1 MCKVSDYAH
10 LAGRENMVEAPVEDK
25 RISLKEAV
33 HLVGDGSHLFW
44 GGFGFQR
51 PPMAFAHELVRQNK
65 RDLTLYTCGSEMDID
80 ILSGAKVASR
90 YELAFYAIE
99 GIGLVPNIQRRI
111 REGVIEIED
120 YSNLAMVM
128 RFLGGAL
135 GIPFMPLK
143 SMLGT
148 DMLVKKKF
156 REKKAE
162 VINCPF
168 TGEKVVLV
176 PSVRPD
182 FSIIHAQRV
191 DREGN
196 VQIDGIKG
204 EDVEGARAGKKVI
217 VLAEE
222 MVDSEFIRSQPDQ
235 TVIPNIY
242 VTHVVECPW
251 GSYPMMVYN
260 YYDYDMEHIRM
271 YYDQCKTE
279 EGWQKYCEHYV
290 TGVNNHAEYLQKIG
304 MERLM
309 KHKARKPF
317 PY

>member
-1 MCKVSDYAH
+1 
-10 LAGRENMVEAPVEDK
+10 MVEAPVEDK
-25 RISLKEAV
+25 RITLKEAV
-33 HLVGDGSHLFW
+33 KLVPDGSHLFW

-65 RDLTLYTCGSEMDID
+65 RNLTIYTCGSEMDID
-80 ILSGAKVASR
+80 ILSGARVVSR
-90 YELAFYAIE
+90 YELAFYSIE
-99 GIGLVPNIQRRI
+99 GIGLVPNIQRRV
-111 REGVIEIED
+111 REGTIEIED
-120 YSNLAMVM
+120 YSNLAMAL

-135 GIPFMPLK
+135 GVPFMPLK
-143 SMLGT
+143 SMLDT
-148 DMLVKKKF
+148 DLLAKKRF
-156 REKKAE
+156 RTKKAE
-162 VINCPF
+162 VMQCPF

-182 FSIIHAQRV
+182 FSIVHAPRV
-191 DREGN
+191 DKEGN

-222 MVDSEFIRSQPDQ
+222 IVDGEFIRSQPDQ

-260 YYDYDMEHIRM
+260 YYDYDMEHVRM

-279 EGWQKYCEHYV
+279 EGWQKYCQEYI
-290 TGVNNHAEYLQKIG
+290 TGVNDCVEFLQKIG
-304 MERLM
+304 IERLM
-309 KHKARKPF
+309 SLRAKKPF

>member
-1 MCKVSDYAH
+1 VSR
-10 LAGRENMVEAPVEDK
+10 LVEAPVEDK
-25 RISLKEAV
+25 RITLKEAV
-33 HLVGDGSHLFW
+33 KLVPDGSHLFW

-65 RDLTLYTCGSEMDID
+65 RNLTIYTCGSEMDID
-80 ILSGAKVASR
+80 ILSGARVVSR
-90 YELAFYAIE
+90 FELAFFAIE
-99 GIGLVPNIQRRI
+99 GIGLVPNIQRRL
-111 REGVIEIED
+111 REGVIEFED
-120 YSNLAMVM
+120 YSNLAMAL

-135 GIPFMPLK
+135 GVPFMPLK

-148 DMLVKKKF
+148 DLLAKTRF
-156 REKKAE
+156 RPKKAE
-162 VINCPF
+162 VIDCPF

-182 FSIIHAQRV
+182 FSIVHASRV
-191 DREGN
+191 DKEGN
-196 VQIDGIKG
+196 AQIDGIVG

-217 VLAEE
+217 VMAEE
-222 MVDSEFIRSQPDQ
+222 IVDTEFIRSQPDR

-242 VTHVVECPW
+242 VTHVVECSW

-260 YYDYDMEHIRM
+260 YYDYDMQHVRM

-279 EGWQKYCEHYV
+279 EGWQKYCEENI
-290 TGVNNHAEYLQKIG
+290 TGVEDHLGFLQKVGI
-304 MERLM
+304 ERLLQL
-309 KHKARKPF
+309 KAKKPL

>member
-1 MCKVSDYAH
+1 
-10 LAGRENMVEAPVEDK
+10 MVDSSVEDK
-25 RISLKEAV
+25 RITLKEAV
-33 HLVGDGSHLFW
+33 SLVSDGSHLFW

-51 PPMAFAHELVRQNK
+51 PPMAFAHELVRQK
-65 RDLTLYTCGSEMDID
+65 KKGLTIYTCGSEMDID
-80 ILSGAKVASR
+80 ILSGAKVVSR

-111 REGVIEIED
+111 REGSIEIED

-135 GIPFMPLK
+135 GVPFMPLK

-148 DMLVKKKF
+148 DMLAKKRF

-162 VINCPF
+162 IMECPF

-182 FSIIHAQRV
+182 FSIVHAQRV
-191 DREGN
+191 DKEGN
-196 VQIDGIKG
+196 VQIEGIKG

-222 MVDSEFIRSQPDQ
+222 IVDTEFIRAQPDQ
-235 TVIPNIY
+235 TIIPNIY

-251 GSYPMMVYN
+251 GSFPMMVYN
-260 YYDYDMEHIRM
+260 YYDYDIEHVRM

-279 EGWQKYCEHYV
+279 EGWQKYCEDYI
-290 TGVNNHAEYLQKIG
+290 TSVNSHAEYLQKIG

>member
-1 MCKVSDYAH
+1 MKQ
-10 LAGRENMVEAPVEDK
+10 MVDSSVEDK
-25 RISLKEAV
+25 RITLKEAV
-33 HLVGDGSHLFW
+33 SLVSDGSHLFW

-51 PPMAFAHELVRQNK
+51 PPMAFAHELVRQK
-65 RDLTLYTCGSEMDID
+65 KKGLTIYTCGSEMDID
-80 ILSGAKVASR
+80 ILSGAKVVSR

-111 REGVIEIED
+111 REGSIEIED

-135 GIPFMPLK
+135 GVPFMPLK

-148 DMLVKKKF
+148 DMLAKKRF

-162 VINCPF
+162 IMECPF

-182 FSIIHAQRV
+182 FSIVHAQRV
-191 DREGN
+191 DKEGN
-196 VQIDGIKG
+196 VQIEGIKG

-222 MVDSEFIRSQPDQ
+222 IVDTEFIRAQPDQ
-235 TVIPNIY
+235 TIIPNIY

-251 GSYPMMVYN
+251 GSFPMMVYN
-260 YYDYDMEHIRM
+260 YYDYDIEHVRM

-279 EGWQKYCEHYV
+279 EGWQKYCEDYI
-290 TGVNNHAEYLQKIG
+290 TSVNSHAEYLQKIG

>member
-1 MCKVSDYAH
+1 
-10 LAGRENMVEAPVEDK
+10 MVDSSVEDK
-25 RISLKEAV
+25 RITLKEAV
-33 HLVGDGSHLFW
+33 SLVSDGSHLFW

-51 PPMAFAHELVRQNK
+51 PPMAFAHELVRQK
-65 RDLTLYTCGSEMDID
+65 KKGLTIYTCGSEMDID
-80 ILSGAKVASR
+80 ILSGAKVVSR

-99 GIGLVPNIQRRI
+99 GIGLVPNIQRRV
-111 REGVIEIED
+111 REGSIEIED

-135 GIPFMPLK
+135 GVPFMPLK

-148 DMLVKKKF
+148 DMLAKKRF

-162 VINCPF
+162 IMECPF
-168 TGEKVVLV
+168 TREKVVLV

-182 FSIIHAQRV
+182 FSIVHAQRV
-191 DREGN
+191 DKEGN
-196 VQIDGIKG
+196 VQIEGIKG

-222 MVDSEFIRSQPDQ
+222 IVDTEFIRAQPDQ
-235 TVIPNIY
+235 TIIPNIY

-251 GSYPMMVYN
+251 GSFPMMVYN
-260 YYDYDMEHIRM
+260 YYDYDIEHVRM

-279 EGWQKYCEHYV
+279 EGWQKYCEDYI
-290 TGVNNHAEYLQKIG
+290 TSVNSHAEYLQKIG

>member
-1 MCKVSDYAH
+1 M
-10 LAGRENMVEAPVEDK
+10 EAPVEDK
-25 RISLKEAV
+25 RITIKEAV
-33 HLVGDGSHLFW
+33 KLVPDGAHLFW

-51 PPMAFAHELVRQNK
+51 PPMAFAHELVRQKK
-65 RDLTLYTCGSEMDID
+65 RNLTIYTCGSEMDLD
-80 ILSGAKVASR
+80 ILVGARVVSHL
-90 YELAFYAIE
+90 EVAFYAIE

-111 REGVIEIED
+111 REGAIEIED
-120 YSNLAMVM
+120 YSNLAMAL

-135 GIPFMPLK
+135 DVPFMPLK
-143 SMLGT
+143 SMLGS
-148 DMLVKKKF
+148 DMLTKKRF
-156 REKKAE
+156 RPKKAE
-162 VINCPF
+162 VVECPF

-182 FSIIHAQRV
+182 FSIVHASRV

-204 EDVEGARAGKKVI
+204 EDVEGGRAGKKVI

-222 MVDSEFIRSQPDQ
+222 IVDTEFIRAQPDQ

-260 YYDYDMEHIRM
+260 YYDYDMEHVRT
-271 YYDQCKTE
+271 YYEQCKTE
-279 EGWQKYCEHYV
+279 EGWQKYCEEYI
-290 TGVNNHAEYLQKIG
+290 TSVNSHMQFLQKIG
-304 MERLM
+304 IEKLM
-309 KHKARKPF
+309 KLRAKKPL

>member
-1 MCKVSDYAH
+1 
-10 LAGRENMVEAPVEDK
+10 MVDSSVEDK
-25 RISLKEAV
+25 RITLKEAV
-33 HLVGDGSHLFW
+33 SLVSDGSHLFW

-51 PPMAFAHELVRQNK
+51 PPMAFAHELVRQK
-65 RDLTLYTCGSEMDID
+65 KKGLTIYTCGSEMDID
-80 ILSGAKVASR
+80 ILSGAKVVSR

-111 REGVIEIED
+111 REGSIEIED

-135 GIPFMPLK
+135 GVPFMPLK

-148 DMLVKKKF
+148 DMLAKKRF

-162 VINCPF
+162 IMECPF

-182 FSIIHAQRV
+182 FSIVHAQRV
-191 DREGN
+191 DKEGN
-196 VQIDGIKG
+196 VQIEGIKG

-222 MVDSEFIRSQPDQ
+222 IVDTEFIRAQPDQ
-235 TVIPNIY
+235 TIIPNIY

-251 GSYPMMVYN
+251 GSFPMMVYN
-260 YYDYDMEHIRM
+260 YYDYDMEHVRM

-279 EGWQKYCEHYV
+279 EGWQRYCEDYI
-290 TGVNNHAEYLQKIG
+290 TSVNSHAEYLQKIG
-304 MERLM
+304 MECLM

>member
-1 MCKVSDYAH
+1 MVYG
-10 LAGRENMVEAPVEDK
+10 LVEAPVEDK
-25 RISLKEAV
+25 RITLKEAV
-33 HLVGDGSHLFW
+33 SLVRDGSHLFW

-65 RDLTLYTCGSEMDID
+65 RNLTIYTCGSEMDID
-80 ILSGAKVASR
+80 ILSGARVVSR
-90 YELAFYAIE
+90 FELAFYAIE

-111 REGVIEIED
+111 REGSIEFED
-120 YSNLAMVM
+120 YSNLAMAL

-135 GIPFMPLK
+135 GVPFMPLK

-148 DMLVKKKF
+148 DMLAKKRF
-156 REKKAE
+156 RSKKAE
-162 VINCPF
+162 VIDCPF

-182 FSIIHAQRV
+182 FSIVHAQRV

-204 EDVEGARAGKKVI
+204 EDVEGGRAGKKVI

-222 MVDSEFIRSQPDQ
+222 IVETEFIRARPDQ

-251 GSYPMMVYN
+251 GSHPMMVYN
-260 YYDYDMEHIRM
+260 YYDYDMEHVRK

-279 EGWQKYCEHYV
+279 EGWQKYCEEYI
-290 TGVNNHAEYLQKIG
+290 TSVNSHVEFLQKVGI
-304 MERLM
+304 ERLM
-309 KHKARKPF
+309 KLRAKKPL

>member
-1 MCKVSDYAH
+1 M
-10 LAGRENMVEAPVEDK
+10 EAPIEDK
-25 RISLKEAV
+25 RITLKEAV
-33 HLVGDGSHLFW
+33 KLVPDGAHLFW

-51 PPMAFAHELVRQNK
+51 PPMAFAYELVRQNK
-65 RDLTLYTCGSEMDID
+65 RNLTIYTCGSEMDID
-80 ILSGAKVASR
+80 ILSGARVVSR
-90 YELAFYAIE
+90 FELAFFAIE

-111 REGVIEIED
+111 REGVIEFED
-120 YSNLAMVM
+120 YSNLAMAL

-135 GIPFMPLK
+135 GVPFMPLK

-148 DMLVKKKF
+148 DLLAKKRF
-156 REKKAE
+156 RTKKAE
-162 VINCPF
+162 VIDCPF

-182 FSIIHAQRV
+182 FSIIHASRV

-196 VQIDGIKG
+196 AQIDGIVG

-222 MVDSEFIRSQPDQ
+222 IVDTEFIRSQPDR

-242 VTHVVECPW
+242 VTHVVECQW

-260 YYDYDMEHIRM
+260 YYDYDMEHVRM

-279 EGWQKYCEHYV
+279 EGWQKYCE
-290 TGVNNHAEYLQKIG
+290 EYITSIDGHVGFLQKIG
-304 MERLM
+304 IERLM
-309 KHKARKPF
+309 KLKAKKPL

>member
-1 MCKVSDYAH
+1 M
-10 LAGRENMVEAPVEDK
+10 EDK
-25 RISLKEAV
+25 RISLREAV
-33 HLVGDGSHLFW
+33 RLVPDGASLFW

-51 PPMAFAHELVRQNK
+51 PPMAFAYELVRQKK
-65 RDLTLYTCGSEMDID
+65 RNLTVYTCGSEMDID
-80 ILSGAKVASR
+80 ILSGAYVVSR
-90 YELAFYAIE
+90 FELAFFAIE

-111 REGVIEIED
+111 REGAIEIED
-120 YSNLAMVM
+120 YSNLAMAL

-135 GIPFMPLK
+135 GVPFMPLK

-148 DMLVKKKF
+148 DLLAKTRF
-156 REKKAE
+156 RPKKAD
-162 VINCPF
+162 VMFCPF
-168 TGEKVVLV
+168 SGEKVVLV

-182 FSIIHAQRV
+182 FSIVHASRV
-191 DREGN
+191 DKEGN
-196 VQIDGIKG
+196 AQIDGIKG

-222 MVDSEFIRSQPDQ
+222 IVDGEFIRSQPDQ

-260 YYDYDMEHIRM
+260 YYDYDMEHVRM

-279 EGWQKYCEHYV
+279 EGWQKYCQ
-290 TGVNNHAEYLQKIG
+290 EYITSVDSHKELLQKIG
-304 MERLM
+304 VEKLL
-309 KHKARKPF
+309 KLKAKKPF

>member
-1 MCKVSDYAH
+1 M
-10 LAGRENMVEAPVEDK
+10 
-25 RISLKEAV
+25 KEAV
-33 HLVGDGSHLFW
+33 SLVSDGSHLFW

-51 PPMAFAHELVRQNK
+51 PPMAFAHELVRQK
-65 RDLTLYTCGSEMDID
+65 KKGFTIYTCGSEMDID
-80 ILSGAKVASR
+80 ILSGAKVVSR

-111 REGVIEIED
+111 REGSIEIED

-135 GIPFMPLK
+135 GVPFMPLK

-148 DMLVKKKF
+148 DMLAKKRF

-162 VINCPF
+162 IMECPF

-182 FSIIHAQRV
+182 FSIVHAQRV
-191 DREGN
+191 DKEGN
-196 VQIDGIKG
+196 VQIEGIKG

-222 MVDSEFIRSQPDQ
+222 IVDTEFIRAQPDQ
-235 TVIPNIY
+235 TIIPNIY

-251 GSYPMMVYN
+251 GSFPMMVYN
-260 YYDYDMEHIRM
+260 YYDYDIEHVRM

-279 EGWQKYCEHYV
+279 EGWQKYCEDYI
-290 TGVNNHAEYLQKIG
+290 TSVNSHAEYLRKIG

>member
-1 MCKVSDYAH
+1 M
-10 LAGRENMVEAPVEDK
+10 EDK
-25 RISLKEAV
+25 RITLKEAV
-33 HLVGDGSHLFW
+33 KLVPDGAHLFW

-51 PPMAFAHELVRQNK
+51 PPMAFAHELVRQK
-65 RDLTLYTCGSEMDID
+65 KKGLTIYTCGSEMDID
-80 ILSGAKVASR
+80 ILSGAKVVSR

-99 GIGLVPNIQRRI
+99 GIGLVPNIQRRV
-111 REGVIEIED
+111 REGSIEIED

-135 GIPFMPLK
+135 GVPFMPLK

-148 DMLVKKKF
+148 DMLAKKRF

-162 VINCPF
+162 VIDCPF

-182 FSIIHAQRV
+182 FSIVHAQRV

-204 EDVEGARAGKKVI
+204 EDVEGGRAGKRVI
-217 VLAEE
+217 VMAEE
-222 MVDSEFIRSQPDQ
+222 IVDTEFIRSQPDQ

-260 YYDYDMEHIRM
+260 YYDYDMEHVRM
-271 YYDQCKTE
+271 YYDQFKTE
-279 EGWQKYCEHYV
+279 EGWQKYCEEYI
-290 TGVNNHAEYLQKIG
+290 TSVNSHTEFLQKMG

-309 KHKARKPF
+309 KHKAKKPF

>member
-1 MCKVSDYAH
+1 
-10 LAGRENMVEAPVEDK
+10 VEAPVEDK
-25 RISLKEAV
+25 RITIKEAV
-33 HLVGDGSHLFW
+33 KLVPDGAHLFW

-51 PPMAFAHELVRQNK
+51 PPMAFAHELVRQKK
-65 RDLTLYTCGSEMDID
+65 RNLTIYTCGSEMDLD
-80 ILSGAKVASR
+80 ILVGARVVSHL
-90 YELAFYAIE
+90 EVAFYAIE

-111 REGVIEIED
+111 REGAIEIED
-120 YSNLAMVM
+120 YSNLAMAL

-135 GIPFMPLK
+135 DVPFMPLK
-143 SMLGT
+143 SMLGS
-148 DMLVKKKF
+148 DMLTKKRF
-156 REKKAE
+156 RPKKAE
-162 VINCPF
+162 VVECPF

-182 FSIIHAQRV
+182 FSIVHASRV

-204 EDVEGARAGKKVI
+204 EDVEGGRAGKKVI

-222 MVDSEFIRSQPDQ
+222 IVDTEFIRAQPDQ

-260 YYDYDMEHIRM
+260 YYDYDMEHVRT
-271 YYDQCKTE
+271 YYEQCKTE
-279 EGWQKYCEHYV
+279 EGWQKYCEEYI
-290 TGVNNHAEYLQKIG
+290 TSVNSHMEFLQKIG
-304 MERLM
+304 IEKLM
-309 KHKARKPF
+309 KLRAKKPL

>member
-1 MCKVSDYAH
+1 
-10 LAGRENMVEAPVEDK
+10 LVETAVEDK
-25 RISLKEAV
+25 RITLKDAV
-33 HLVGDGSHLFW
+33 KLVPDGAHLFW

-51 PPMAFAHELVRQNK
+51 PPMAFAHELVRQKKQN
-65 RDLTLYTCGSEMDID
+65 LTIYTCGSEMDLD
-80 ILSGAKVASR
+80 ILVGAKVASHL
-90 YELAFYAIE
+90 EVAFYAIE
-99 GIGLVPNIQRRI
+99 GIGLAPNVQRRI
-111 REGVIEIED
+111 KEGTIQIED
-120 YSNLAMVM
+120 YTNLAMAL

-135 GIPFMPLK
+135 GVPFMPLK

-148 DMLVKKKF
+148 DMLTKIRF
-156 REKKAE
+156 RPKKAE
-162 VINCPF
+162 VMTCPF

-182 FSIIHAQRV
+182 FSIIHASRV
-191 DREGN
+191 DKEGN

-222 MVDSEFIRSQPDQ
+222 IVDTEFIRAQPDQ

-271 YYDQCKTE
+271 YYEQCKTE
-279 EGWQKYCEHYV
+279 EGWQKYCSDYITSVGSHTEL
-290 TGVNNHAEYLQKIG
+290 LQKIG
-304 MERLM
+304 IERLM
-309 KHKARKPF
+309 KLKAKKPF

>member
-1 MCKVSDYAH
+1 M
-10 LAGRENMVEAPVEDK
+10 EAPVEDK
-25 RISLKEAV
+25 LITLEEAV
-33 HLVGDGSHLFW
+33 KLVPDSAHLFW

-51 PPMAFAHELVRQNK
+51 PPMAFAHELIRQK
-65 RDLTLYTCGSEMDID
+65 KKGLTIYTCGSELDID
-80 ILSGAKVASR
+80 TLSAARVVSR

-99 GIGLVPNIQRRI
+99 GVGLAPNIQRRV
-111 REGVIEIED
+111 RDGSIEIED

-128 RFLGGAL
+128 RLLGGAL
-135 GIPFMPLK
+135 GVPFMPVK
-143 SMLGT
+143 SMLAT
-148 DMLVKKKF
+148 DMLAKKKF

-162 VINCPF
+162 VVDCPF
-168 TGEKVVLV
+168 TGEKVVLL
-176 PSVRPD
+176 PSIRPD
-182 FSIIHAQRV
+182 FSIVHASRV

-222 MVDSEFIRSQPDQ
+222 IVDTEFIRAQPDQ

-242 VTHVVECPW
+242 VTHVVERPW

-260 YYDYDMEHIRM
+260 YYDFDREHILM

-279 EGWQKYCEHYV
+279 EGWEKYCEDFI
-290 TGVNNHAEYLQKIG
+290 TGVGNHDEFLQKIG
-304 MERLM
+304 LQRLM
-309 KHKARKPF
+309 KLKAKKPF

>member
-1 MCKVSDYAH
+1 M
-10 LAGRENMVEAPVEDK
+10 EAPVEDK
-25 RISLKEAV
+25 LITLEEAV
-33 HLVGDGSHLFW
+33 KLVPDGAHLFW

-51 PPMAFAHELVRQNK
+51 PPMAFAHELIRQK
-65 RDLTLYTCGSEMDID
+65 KKSLTLYTCGSELDID
-80 ILSGAKVASR
+80 TLSAARVVSR

-99 GIGLVPNIQRRI
+99 GVGLAPNIQRRI
-111 REGVIEIED
+111 RDGSIAIED

-128 RFLGGAL
+128 RLLGGAL
-135 GIPFMPLK
+135 GVPFMPVK

-148 DMLVKKKF
+148 DMLAKKKF

-162 VINCPF
+162 VVDCPF
-168 TGEKVVLV
+168 TGEKVVLL
-176 PSVRPD
+176 PSIRPD
-182 FSIIHAQRV
+182 FSIVHASRV

-204 EDVEGARAGKKVI
+204 EDVEGARAGKKLI

-222 MVDSEFIRSQPDQ
+222 IVDTEFIRAQPDQ

-242 VTHVVECPW
+242 VTHVVERPW

-260 YYDYDMEHIRM
+260 YYDFDREHIHM

-279 EGWQKYCEHYV
+279 EGWEKYCEDFI
-290 TGVNNHAEYLQKIG
+290 TGVGSHDEFLQKIG
-304 MERLM
+304 LQRLM
-309 KHKARKPF
+309 KLKAKRPF

>member
-1 MCKVSDYAH
+1 MH
-10 LAGRENMVEAPVEDK
+10 LNGRERLGEAPVEDK
-25 RISLKEAV
+25 RITLKEAV
-33 HLVGDGSHLFW
+33 RLVPDGAHLFW

-51 PPMAFAHELVRQNK
+51 PPMAFAHELVRQK
-65 RDLTLYTCGSEMDID
+65 KKGLTIYTCGSEMDID
-80 ILSGAKVASR
+80 ILSGARTVSR

-111 REGVIEIED
+111 REGAIEIED
-120 YSNLAMVM
+120 YSNLAMVL
-128 RFLGGAL
+128 RFFGGAL
-135 GIPFMPLK
+135 GVPFMPLK
-143 SMLGT
+143 SMLAT
-148 DMLVKKKF
+148 DMLAKKRF

-162 VINCPF
+162 VMNCPF
-168 TGEKVVLV
+168 TGERVVLV

-182 FSIIHAQRV
+182 FSIVHASRV

-196 VQIDGIKG
+196 AQIDGIRG

-217 VLAEE
+217 VTAEE
-222 MVDSEFIRSQPDQ
+222 VVDTEFIRSQPDQ

-251 GSYPMMVYN
+251 GSFPMMVYN
-260 YYDYDMEHIRM
+260 YYDYDMEHVRM

-279 EGWQKYCEHYV
+279 EGWQKYLEDYILSVDGHV
-290 TGVNNHAEYLQKIG
+290 EFLEKIG
-304 MERLM
+304 IERLM
-309 KHKARKPF
+309 KHRAKKPY